1 MATENN
7 IFSIIATGV
16 GNANQN
22 IVDTYKLLEDIADKI
37 DEIHQVLF
45 PQDIEVANE
54 GGEPSTK

>member
-22 IVDTYKLLEDIADKI
+22 IVDTYKLLEGMANKL
-37 DEIHQVLF
+37 DEIHQALF
-45 PQDIEVANE
+45 PQDTEVANE
-54 GGEPSTK
+54 GGKPLTK